1 MCLIRL
7 NCQPTMLLLKKIS
20 KIDFTQIGKNILAPK
35 FPAVR
40 NLVGQL
46 LIAKRGNDK
55 TNFEISSAFQCRE
68 THCVSTNEQTD
79 PNRLQAVPLP
89 LCTPSRLI
97 FAQTFQISSPIAV
110 GVLVR
115 SGINLIDDSVL
126 PPLEILLRF
135 GHANSCHGRTDDDQT
150 GDE

>member
-1 MCLIRL
+1 MIKQILKLARRFSVEKLI
-7 NCQPTMLLLKKIS
+7 
-20 KIDFTQIGKNILAPK
+20 
-35 FPAVR
+35 
-40 NLVGQL
+40 
-46 LIAKRGNDK
+46 
-55 TNFEISSAFQCRE
+55 
-68 THCVSTNEQTD
+68 VSVLNEQTD

-135 GHANSCHGRTDDDQT
+135 GHAISCHGRTDDDQT